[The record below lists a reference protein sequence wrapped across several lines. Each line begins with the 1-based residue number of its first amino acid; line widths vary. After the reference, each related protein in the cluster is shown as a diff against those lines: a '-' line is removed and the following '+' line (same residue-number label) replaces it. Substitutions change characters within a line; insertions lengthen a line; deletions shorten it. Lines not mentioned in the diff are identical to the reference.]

1 MKEKKTNSIKM
12 VAALCIVL
20 VIFLVGSLGMLVN
33 YISIINDKD
42 RIIAVKDSQIEALT
56 KQVAQLQAWLDGNKT
71 RSQQEIQKLN
81 KQIRELEQS
90 FIQVQQQMMN
100 LRTFMNSL
108 MMPKL
113 IKVDLKAEDI
123 KSLLGE
129 PHLHVY
135 GYVCNVG
142 TYAGLNSTIH
152 VVAFQSGGVLA
163 IDAYIDLAE
172 IDGESWK
179 SVDSK
184 IHYTGSELLN
194 WTLTLEWK
202 SPPLPV

>member
-81 KQIRELEQS
+81 KQIQELEQS

-123 KSLLGE
+123 RSLLGE

-142 TYAGLNSTIH
+142 TYAGL
-152 VVAFQSGGVLA
+152 
-163 IDAYIDLAE
+163 Y
-172 IDGESWK
+172 
-179 SVDSK
+179 DSCSCFSK
-184 IHYTGSELLN
+184 
-194 WTLTLEWK
+194 W
-202 SPPLPV
+202 